1 MVTNS
6 LKLHFALV
14 LRKLTTWKAMKK
26 NRFGGRWATF
36 FLAAGLFSTILISC
50 KEKDADIV
58 KNKAVTDIV
67 NENPEFSILKELV
80 VRAKASDAL
89 RTQNA
94 TFFLPDNAAFQ
105 KSNIASSAAFGSLS
119 DTLVQIFIYSHVINN
134 IYDVDS
140 NLPAD
145 SIKTVSGKKI
155 KFVKQDDVVNV
166 NNAAITKKNV
176 PASNAIIQVVDSL
189 VVNPL
194 KK

>member
-67 NENPEFSILKELV
+67 NENPEFSIFKTIMEN
-80 VRAKASDAL
+80 AGASDAF
-89 RTQNA
+89 RSQNA
-94 TFFLPDNAAFQ
+94 TFFLPDNVAFQ
-105 KSNIASSAAFGSLS
+105 NAKISSSAAAGMSKTQAGQFLNS
-119 DTLVQIFIYSHVINN
+119 FVIKSF
-134 IYDVDS
+134 YDVDRD
-140 NLPAD
+140 LPND
-145 SIKTVSGKKI
+145 SLKTVSGKKI
-155 KFVKQDDVVNV
+155 KFVKQDGAVNV
-166 NNAAITKKNV
+166 NNAEIVKKNIPV
-176 PASNAIIQVVDSL
+176 ANNGIIQVIDS
-189 VVNPL
+189 VYV
-194 KK
+194 KVQ